1 MKKISLLTLFV
12 LLSMNAF
19 AQQPE
24 WTFIKQI
31 GFPQIDTD
39 SNWVQPY
46 LTTMDSQGRLY
57 VASSKVTRASAH
69 NAIYYLDPGD
79 TVFKKWIDYDLNGD
93 SDTLTGNIAAIRG
106 IGSLGTDLFIDANIP
121 FQRVAN
127 TLSSLY
133 RYSQGDTNLVEKFG
147 FNINGS
153 GYGTY
158 IHGIA
163 LTKDTIIM
171 TGITFNTS
179 IRFYNFNR
187 AITTPAYGS
196 WVSLTTY
203 PMEPGGP
210 HNNGFDVIR
219 DIATV
224 PNADYLL
231 PETPFYTSRN
241 SLSAAQV
248 TGGIAIWTGGS
259 QLNPGGY
266 TGTRIADAS
275 GELAL
280 GTSIAYG
287 INVDKDGYLWV
298 AGNDTTRKWVKA
310 YQVLINF
317 ANNVYSLPSAT
328 DPVNPDP
335 NGAPFANPN
344 DVVIS
349 ADGNTAYVT
358 DAGTKTV
365 HLFRNIVVGI
375 KDKISDFDFALNQNY
390 PNPFNPST
398 VISYK
403 LAQAGDVR
411 LIVTNSLGEVVE
423 TLISGYKEAGSHA
436 VQFDGSKLS
445 SGVYNYTLITANGV
459 TSRKMILVK

>member
-1 MKKISLLTLFV
+1 
-12 LLSMNAF
+12 
-19 AQQPE
+19 
-24 WTFIKQI
+24 
-31 GFPQIDTD
+31 
-39 SNWVQPY
+39 
-46 LTTMDSQGRLY
+46 
-57 VASSKVTRASAH
+57 
-69 NAIYYLDPGD
+69 
-79 TVFKKWIDYDLNGD
+79 
-93 SDTLTGNIAAIRG
+93 
-106 IGSLGTDLFIDANIP
+106 
-121 FQRVAN
+121 
-127 TLSSLY
+127 
-133 RYSQGDTNLVEKFG
+133 
-147 FNINGS
+147 
-153 GYGTY
+153 
-158 IHGIA
+158 
-163 LTKDTIIM
+163 
-171 TGITFNTS
+171 
-179 IRFYNFNR
+179 
-187 AITTPAYGS
+187 
-196 WVSLTTY
+196 
-203 PMEPGGP
+203 MEPGGP